1 MAEEMKNE
9 VKKENRHSGF
19 ATAALVLGIV
29 GIVLSFIPI
38 INNAAFILGVLA
50 VIFGLVSLI
59 KRASKASAFVGLV
72 LGVAA
77 CAITLYM
84 QESVSKAL
92 DDAIS
97 EMDTAFDDLD
107 GSNTDQLLEKSIKVS
122 FGAFSVDNSAFITS
136 TKLPVTVTNLE
147 AETTSY
153 SIHVEAI
160 DANGSRIGD
169 DYIYVNDLGANQS
182 QVFDCF
188 EYISSD
194 EIASY
199 EAASFKV
206 VEVSRY

>member
-9 VKKENRHSGF
+9 EKKHSGF

-29 GIVLSFIPI
+29 AVVLSFIPI
-38 INNAAFILGVLA
+38 INNIAFILGVLA

-59 KRASKASAFVGLV
+59 KRASKASAVAGLI
-72 LGVAA
+72 LGVVSI
-77 CAITLYM
+77 AITLYM
-84 QESVSKAL
+84 QDSVSKAV
-92 DDAIS
+92 DEAFN
-97 EMDTAFDDLD
+97 EMDSAFDDID
-107 GSNTDQLLEKSIKVS
+107 GSNTDQLLAKSINVS
-122 FGAFSVDNSAFITS
+122 FGTFSVDKSSFITS

-147 AETTSY
+147 NETTSY

-160 DANGSRIGD
+160 DADGNRIGD

-206 VEVSRY
+206 VEVSKY